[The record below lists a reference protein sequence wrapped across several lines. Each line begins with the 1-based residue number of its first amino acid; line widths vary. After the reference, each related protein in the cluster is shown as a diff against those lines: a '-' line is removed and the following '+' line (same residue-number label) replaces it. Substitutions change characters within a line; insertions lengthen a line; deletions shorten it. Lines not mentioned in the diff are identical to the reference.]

1 MKTVGDL
8 PLPKRIVVVTGGGSG
23 INLAFARLANTQG
36 ASVIIADLRLTDE
49 AEEFVKLAE
58 NVVFAKC
65 DVVNWEDLQNLIDVS
80 KKEFGDVPDVY
91 IAGAAVFEP
100 TWSNFW
106 SDTETSRYASLDI
119 NVSHPI
125 KLTRIAMRA
134 LLSKNKPGV
143 VLIVSSVAGLQGYY
157 APALYSTAK
166 HAIIGFVKCMASA
179 DQEEGV
185 KVVCICPS
193 IVKTPLWTASP
204 DQMAQYSFNEA
215 YALTPEAVAEAMLEL
230 VQDGQYG
237 GGTVLRIA
245 MEGKEVV
252 AFEDGAGGKLPGAD
266 MEQVR
271 KMLDKTH
278 EPVREILRKERGGG

>member
-1 MKTVGDL
+1 MLRVIGIL
-8 PLPKRIVVVTGGGSG
+8 PVPRG
-23 INLAFARLANTQG
+23 LADWTF
-36 ASVIIADLRLTDE
+36 
-49 AEEFVKLAE
+49 
-58 NVVFAKC
+58 C
-65 DVVNWEDLQNLIDVS
+65 
-80 KKEFGDVPDVY
+80 
-91 IAGAAVFEP
+91 
-100 TWSNFW
+100 
-106 SDTETSRYASLDI
+106 
-119 NVSHPI
+119 H
-125 KLTRIAMRA
+125 
-134 LLSKNKPGV
+134 
-143 VLIVSSVAGLQGYY
+143 
-157 APALYSTAK
+157 
-166 HAIIGFVKCMASA
+166 
-179 DQEEGV
+179 
-185 KVVCICPS
+185 S